1 MANSYNSLTY
11 IVSFVLLNPL
21 SIKVKISWSLQAAI
35 VLTFGV
41 GLNFDVSSLL
51 SFAGSNSV
59 ETSYSMADELKQV
72 LSYYKEE
79 KHKVII
85 V

>member
-1 MANSYNSLTY
+1 MANSYDSLTY

-21 SIKVKISWSLQAAI
+21 SISQNVWSLQAAI